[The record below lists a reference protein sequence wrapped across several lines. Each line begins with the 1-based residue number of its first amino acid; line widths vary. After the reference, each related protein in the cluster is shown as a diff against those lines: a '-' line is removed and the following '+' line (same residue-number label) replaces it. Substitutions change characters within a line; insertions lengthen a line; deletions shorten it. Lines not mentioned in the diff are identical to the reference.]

1 MGSGSTAWPR
11 SSCPND
17 RIESDR
23 GLEKGN
29 IMDENNNKPLDE
41 QNQKLDLVPDGNDGG
56 KAPLKRKVVIGA
68 AVALVV
74 AGLGLGGAWAT
85 GAFAPKS
92 EITKIEVDSDGGK
105 KQVSEK
111 TDQTVDWAVKIEAE
125 GVTADSSPLIT
136 RYVCTDGDDKGS
148 EFYHATSASDA
159 IEGKDSVRLTEGTWE
174 ITAIPIINP
183 DGSIT
188 TPAGGGE
195 HAVSGD
201 QKGSG
206 STEFTGETKP
216 AENVTQDDI
225 DKVLDKVNE
234 AVSKGDSTL
243 TGDAGKDVVNK
254 VTDNASKAP
263 AADKEKV
270 EEKKDAAADSAAKA
284 EEKKADTAKPSTG
297 SGSTSSKPS
306 SGSTSKPSHEHTWQ
320 AQYRN
325 DPVYETRTRTVVDQ
339 DAWDEQVCIGSHI
352 VFSDGAVFYDAAAA
366 ANYQESKAMAG
377 TPVSYY
383 TVDDYKTV
391 HHEAVTHQETYQVQT
406 GTKQVLTGY
415 RCSGCGA
422 TK

>member
-1 MGSGSTAWPR
+1 
-11 SSCPND
+11 
-17 RIESDR
+17 
-23 GLEKGN
+23 
-29 IMDENNNKPLDE
+29 MDENNLNTQDGQGP
-41 QNQKLDLVPDGNDGG
+41 NLVPDGSDDN
-56 KAPLKRKVVIGA
+56 KLPLKRKVAIGA

-136 RYVCTDGDDKGS
+136 RYVCIDGADEGV

-159 IEGKDSVRLTEGTWE
+159 IEGKDSVQLTEGTWE
-174 ITAIPIINP
+174 ITAIPIINQ

-195 HAVSGD
+195 QAVSGESKD
-201 QKGSG
+201 SCN
-206 STEFTGETKP
+206 TEFSGETKP

-234 AVSKGDSTL
+234 AVSKGDGTL

-270 EEKKDAAADSAAKA
+270 EEKKDAATDSAVKA
-284 EEKKADTAKPSTG
+284 EDKKTDAAKSSTG
-297 SGSTSSKPS
+297 SGSAPSKSDSKPS
-306 SGSTSKPSHEHTWQ
+306 SGSSSKPSHEHTWQ

-339 DAWDEQVCIGSHI
+339 DAWDEQVLSGSHYQ
-352 VFSDGAVFYDAAAA
+352 FSDGYVTSDDADAWAHL
-366 ANYQESKAMAG
+366 KATHA
-377 TPVSYY
+377 SY
-383 TVDDYKTV
+383 TVVDDYTTI

>member
-1 MGSGSTAWPR
+1 
-11 SSCPND
+11 
-17 RIESDR
+17 
-23 GLEKGN
+23 
-29 IMDENNNKPLDE
+29 MDENNLNTQDGQGP
-41 QNQKLDLVPDGNDGG
+41 NLVPDSGDGN
-56 KAPLKRKVVIGA
+56 KWPLKRKVAIGA
-68 AVALVV
+68 TVALVV

-85 GAFAPKS
+85 GAFTPRPETSKVEAG
-92 EITKIEVDSDGGK
+92 TGANK
-105 KQVSEK
+105 KQVSDKAEA
-111 TDQTVDWAVKIEAE
+111 TVDWAVKIEAG

-136 RYVCTDGDDKGS
+136 RYVCTDGADKGV

-159 IEGKDSVRLTEGTWE
+159 IEGKGGVQLTEGTWE

-195 HAVSGD
+195 QAVSGD
-201 QKGSG
+201 KKHSG
-206 STEFTGETKP
+206 NTEFTGDTKP
-216 AENVTQDDI
+216 AGDVTQDDI

-234 AVSKGDSTL
+234 AVSKGDGTL

-270 EEKKDAAADSAAKA
+270 EEKKDAATDSAVKT
-284 EEKKADTAKPSTG
+284 EDKKTDAVKPSAP
-297 SGSTSSKPS
+297 SGSAPSKPDSKPS
-306 SGSTSKPSHEHTWQ
+306 SGSSGKPSHEHTWQ

-339 DAWDEQVCIGSHI
+339 DAWDEQVLSGSHYQ
-352 VFSDGAVFYDAAAA
+352 FSDGYVTSDDADAWAH
-366 ANYQESKAMAG
+366 QKATHA
-377 TPVSYY
+377 SY
-383 TVDDYKTV
+383 TVVDDYTTI

>member
-1 MGSGSTAWPR
+1 
-11 SSCPND
+11 
-17 RIESDR
+17 
-23 GLEKGN
+23 
-29 IMDENNNKPLDE
+29 MDENNSKPQDE
-41 QNQKLDLVPDGNDGG
+41 QNQELDLVPDGNDGG
-56 KAPLKRKVVIGA
+56 KAPFKRKIAIGA
-68 AVALVV
+68 AVTLVV

-85 GAFAPKS
+85 GAFTPKPETAKVEAGTGS
-92 EITKIEVDSDGGK
+92 NK
-105 KQVSEK
+105 KQVSDKAEP
-111 TDQTVDWAVKIEAE
+111 TVDWTVKIEAE

-136 RYVCTDGDDKGS
+136 RYVCTDGAEAGA
-148 EFYHATSASDA
+148 EFYHATPASDA

-174 ITAIPIINP
+174 ITAIPIINS

-188 TPAGGGE
+188 TPSGGGE
-195 HAVSGD
+195 QDVSGGH
-201 QKGSG
+201 KNTG

-216 AENVTQDDI
+216 AGDVTQDDI

-234 AVSKGDSTL
+234 AVSKGDGTL

-270 EEKKDAAADSAAKA
+270 EEKKDAATDSAAKA
-284 EEKKADTAKPSTG
+284 EEKKADAVKPSTG
-297 SGSTSSKPS
+297 SSSAPSKLDSKPS
-306 SGSTSKPSHEHTWQ
+306 SGSVSKPSHEHTWQ

-339 DAWDEQVCIGSHI
+339 DAWDEQVLSGSHA
-352 VFSDGAVFYDAAAA
+352 VCSDGSVFYDNAALAA
-366 ANYQESKAMAG
+366 YCKKMAMAG

-383 TVDDYKTV
+383 TVDDYTTV

>member
-1 MGSGSTAWPR
+1 
-11 SSCPND
+11 
-17 RIESDR
+17 
-23 GLEKGN
+23 
-29 IMDENNNKPLDE
+29 MDENNFNTQDSEAP
-41 QNQKLDLVPDGNDGG
+41 DLVPDGGDCN
-56 KAPLKRKVVIGA
+56 KMPLKRKVAIGA
-68 AVALVV
+68 TVALVV

-85 GAFAPKS
+85 GAFTPKS
-92 EITKIEVDSDGGK
+92 QITKIEADSGNNK

-111 TDQTVDWAVKIEAE
+111 TDQTVDWTVKIEAE
-125 GVTADSSPLIT
+125 GVTADSSPFIT
-136 RYVCTDGDDKGS
+136 RYVCTDGADEGV
-148 EFYHATSASDA
+148 EFYHATSARDA
-159 IEGKDSVRLTEGTWE
+159 IKGKDNVQLTEGTWE

-195 HAVSGD
+195 QAVSGD

-234 AVSKGDSTL
+234 AVSKGDGTL

-320 AQYRN
+320 AQYRSE
-325 DPVYETRTRTVVDQ
+325 PVYETRTRTVVDQ
-339 DAWDEQVCIGSHI
+339 EAWDEQVLSGSHA
-352 VFSDGAVFYDAAAA
+352 VCSDGSVFYDNAALAA
-366 ANYQESKAMAG
+366 YCKKMAMAG

-383 TVDDYKTV
+383 TVDDYTTV

>member
-1 MGSGSTAWPR
+1 
-11 SSCPND
+11 
-17 RIESDR
+17 
-23 GLEKGN
+23 
-29 IMDENNNKPLDE
+29 MDENNVETQEEL
-41 QNQKLDLVPDGNDGG
+41 NQDTDLTPNGSDGG
-56 KAPLKRKVVIGA
+56 KAPLKRRVAIGA

-92 EITKIEVDSDGGK
+92 EITKVEADSDGGK

-111 TDQTVDWAVKIEAE
+111 AEPTVDWAVKIEAE

-136 RYVCTDGDDKGS
+136 RYVCTDGADEGV
-148 EFYHATSASDA
+148 EFYHASSASDA
-159 IEGKDSVRLTEGTWE
+159 IEGKDSVQLTEGTWE

-195 HAVSGD
+195 QTVPGD
-201 QKGSG
+201 HKNTG
-206 STEFTGETKP
+206 STEFTGVTKP
-216 AENVTQDDI
+216 AGDVTQDDI

-234 AVSKGDSTL
+234 AVSKGDGTL

-270 EEKKDAAADSAAKA
+270 EEKKDAATDSAVKT
-284 EEKKADTAKPSTG
+284 EDKKTDAVKPSTG
-297 SGSTSSKPS
+297 SNSAPSKSDSKPS

-320 AQYRN
+320 AQYRSE
-325 DPVYETRTRTVVDQ
+325 PVYATETYTIVDQ
-339 DAWDEQVCIGSHI
+339 EAWEEQVCTGSHA
-352 VFSDGAVFYDAAAA
+352 VCSDGSVFYDNAALAA
-366 ANYQESKAMAG
+366 YCKKMAMAG

-383 TVDDYKTV
+383 TVDDFTTV
-391 HHEAVTHQETYQVQT
+391 HHEAVTHQGTRQVQT
-406 GTKQVLTGY
+406 GTKQALTGY

>member
-1 MGSGSTAWPR
+1 
-11 SSCPND
+11 
-17 RIESDR
+17 
-23 GLEKGN
+23 
-29 IMDENNNKPLDE
+29 MDENNNKLQDELDQE
-41 QNQKLDLVPDGNDGG
+41 LDLVPDGSGDGTM
-56 KAPLKRKVVIGA
+56 PLKRKVAIGA

-85 GAFAPKS
+85 GAFTPKPETAKVEAGTGS
-92 EITKIEVDSDGGK
+92 NK

-136 RYVCTDGDDKGS
+136 RYVCTDGDEAGT
-148 EFYHATSASDA
+148 EFYHATPASDA
-159 IEGKDSVRLTEGTWE
+159 IEGKDSVRLAEGTWE

-188 TPAGGGE
+188 TPSGGGE
-195 HAVSGD
+195 QAVPGD
-201 QKGSG
+201 HKGSG
-206 STEFTGETKP
+206 STDFTGETKP
-216 AENVTQDDI
+216 AGDVTQDDI

-234 AVSKGDSTL
+234 AVTKGDGTL

-270 EEKKDAAADSAAKA
+270 EEKKDAATDSAAKA
-284 EEKKADTAKPSTG
+284 EEKKADAVKPSTG
-297 SGSTSSKPS
+297 TSSAPSKSDSKPS
-306 SGSTSKPSHEHTWQ
+306 SGSASKPSHEHTWQ
-320 AQYRN
+320 AQYRSE
-325 DPVYETRTRTVVDQ
+325 PVYTTESYTVVDQ
-339 DAWDEQVCIGSHI
+339 EAWDEQVRSGGHFL
-352 VFSDGAVFYDAAAA
+352 FSDGHICYDSMDAM
-366 ANYQESKAMAG
+366 NYQFD
-377 TPVSYY
+377 THCSY
-383 TVDDYKTV
+383 TVVDDYKTV
-391 HHEAVTHQETYQVQT
+391 HHEAVTHQETRQVQT

>member
-1 MGSGSTAWPR
+1 
-11 SSCPND
+11 
-17 RIESDR
+17 
-23 GLEKGN
+23 
-29 IMDENNNKPLDE
+29 MDENNSKSQDELDQE
-41 QNQKLDLVPDGNDGG
+41 LDLVPDGSGDGTM
-56 KAPLKRKVVIGA
+56 PLKRKVAIGA

-85 GAFAPKS
+85 GAFTPKPETAKVEAGTGS
-92 EITKIEVDSDGGK
+92 NK
-105 KQVSEK
+105 KQVSDKAEP
-111 TDQTVDWAVKIEAE
+111 TVDWTVKIEAE

-136 RYVCTDGDDKGS
+136 RYVCTDGAEAGT
-148 EFYHATSASDA
+148 EFYHATPASDA
-159 IEGKDSVRLTEGTWE
+159 IEGKDSVRITEGTWE

-188 TPAGGGE
+188 TPSDGGE
-195 HAVSGD
+195 QAVPGD
-201 QKGSG
+201 QKNSG

-216 AENVTQDDI
+216 AGDVTQDDI

-234 AVSKGDSTL
+234 AVSKGDGTL

-270 EEKKDAAADSAAKA
+270 EEKKDAATDSAAKA
-284 EEKKADTAKPSTG
+284 EEKKADTVKPSTG
-297 SGSTSSKPS
+297 SNSAPSKSDSKPS

-339 DAWDEQVCIGSHI
+339 DAWDEQVLSGSHA
-352 VFSDGAVFYDAAAA
+352 VCSDGSVFYDNAALAA
-366 ANYQESKAMAG
+366 YCKKMAMAG

-383 TVDDYKTV
+383 TVDDYTTV

>member
-1 MGSGSTAWPR
+1 
-11 SSCPND
+11 
-17 RIESDR
+17 
-23 GLEKGN
+23 
-29 IMDENNNKPLDE
+29 MDENNLNAQDGQGP
-41 QNQKLDLVPDGNDGG
+41 NLVPDGDDGA
-56 KAPLKRKVVIGA
+56 KKSLKRKVAIGA

-85 GAFAPKS
+85 GAFAPES
-92 EITKIEVDSDGGK
+92 EVTKIEVDSDGGK

-136 RYVCTDGDDKGS
+136 RYVCTDGADEGV

-159 IEGKDSVRLTEGTWE
+159 IEGKDSVQLTEGTWE

-195 HAVSGD
+195 QAVSGESKD
-201 QKGSG
+201 SG

-216 AENVTQDDI
+216 AENVTQEDI

-234 AVSKGDSTL
+234 AVSKGDGTL

-270 EEKKDAAADSAAKA
+270 EEKKVAATDSAVKA
-284 EEKKADTAKPSTG
+284 EDKKTDAAKPSTG
-297 SGSTSSKPS
+297 SGSAPSKSDSKPS
-306 SGSTSKPSHEHTWQ
+306 SGSSNKPSHEHTWQ
-320 AQYRN
+320 AQYRS

-339 DAWDEQVCIGSHI
+339 EAWDEQVRSGSHFL
-352 VFSDGAVFYDAAAA
+352 FSDGHICYDSMEAM
-366 ANYQESKAMAG
+366 NYQFDTG
-377 TPVSYY
+377 CSYSV
-383 TVDDYKTV
+383 VDDYKTV

-406 GTKQVLTGY
+406 GTKRVLTGY

>member
-1 MGSGSTAWPR
+1 
-11 SSCPND
+11 
-17 RIESDR
+17 
-23 GLEKGN
+23 
-29 IMDENNNKPLDE
+29 MDENNLNTQDGQGP
-41 QNQKLDLVPDGNDGG
+41 NLVPDGGDNN
-56 KAPLKRKVVIGA
+56 KLPLRRKVAIGA

-74 AGLGLGGAWAT
+74 AGLGLGGAWAA

-92 EITKIEVDSDGGK
+92 EVTKIEVDSDGGK

-111 TDQTVDWAVKIEAE
+111 TEPTVDWAVKIEAG

-136 RYVCTDGDDKGS
+136 RYVCTDGADKGV

-159 IEGKDSVRLTEGTWE
+159 IEGKGGVQLTEGTWE

-188 TPAGGGE
+188 TPVGGGE
-195 HAVSGD
+195 QVVSGD
-201 QKGSG
+201 KKHSG
-206 STEFTGETKP
+206 NTEFTGDTKP
-216 AENVTQDDI
+216 AGDVTQDDI

-234 AVSKGDSTL
+234 AVSKGDGTL

-270 EEKKDAAADSAAKA
+270 EEKKDAATDSAVKA
-284 EEKKADTAKPSTG
+284 EDKKTDAAKPSTG
-297 SGSTSSKPS
+297 SGSAPSKSDSKPS
-306 SGSTSKPSHEHTWQ
+306 SVSSGKPSHEHTWQ

-352 VFSDGAVFYDAAAA
+352 VFSDGAIFYDAAAA

>member
-1 MGSGSTAWPR
+1 
-11 SSCPND
+11 
-17 RIESDR
+17 
-23 GLEKGN
+23 
-29 IMDENNNKPLDE
+29 MDENNLNTQDGQGP
-41 QNQKLDLVPDGNDGG
+41 NYVPDGGDGN
-56 KAPLKRKVVIGA
+56 KLPLKRKVAIGA

-74 AGLGLGGAWAT
+74 AGLGLGGAWAI

-92 EITKIEVDSDGGK
+92 EVTKIEVDSDGGK

-111 TDQTVDWAVKIEAE
+111 TDKTVDWAVKIEAG

-136 RYVCTDGDDKGS
+136 RYVCTDGADKGV

-159 IEGKDSVRLTEGTWE
+159 IEGKGGVQLTEGTWE

-188 TPAGGGE
+188 TPVGGGE
-195 HAVSGD
+195 QVVSGD
-201 QKGSG
+201 KKHSG
-206 STEFTGETKP
+206 NTEFSGETKP

-234 AVSKGDSTL
+234 AVSKGDGTL
-243 TGDAGKDVVNK
+243 TGDTGKDVVNK

-270 EEKKDAAADSAAKA
+270 EEKKDAATDSAVKT
-284 EEKKADTAKPSTG
+284 EDKKTDAVKPSAP
-297 SGSTSSKPS
+297 SGSASSKPDSKPS
-306 SGSTSKPSHEHTWQ
+306 SGSSGKPSHEHTWQ

-339 DAWDEQVCIGSHI
+339 DAWDEQVRSGSHFL
-352 VFSDGAVFYDAAAA
+352 FSDGHICYDSMEAM
-366 ANYQESKAMAG
+366 NYQFDTG
-377 TPVSYY
+377 CSYSV
-383 TVDDYKTV
+383 VDDYKTV

>member
-1 MGSGSTAWPR
+1 
-11 SSCPND
+11 
-17 RIESDR
+17 
-23 GLEKGN
+23 
-29 IMDENNNKPLDE
+29 MDENNFNTQDSEAP
-41 QNQKLDLVPDGNDGG
+41 DLVPDGGDCN
-56 KAPLKRKVVIGA
+56 KMPLKRKVAIGA
-68 AVALVV
+68 TVALVV

-85 GAFAPKS
+85 GAFTPKS
-92 EITKIEVDSDGGK
+92 EITKIEADSGNNK

-111 TDQTVDWAVKIEAE
+111 TDQTVDWTVKIEAE

-136 RYVCTDGDDKGS
+136 RYVCTDGAEAGT
-148 EFYHATSASDA
+148 EFYHATPASDS
-159 IEGKDSVRLTEGTWE
+159 IEGKDSVRLAEGTWE
-174 ITAIPIINP
+174 ITAIPIINQ

-195 HAVSGD
+195 QAVPD
-201 QKGSG
+201 DHKGSG
-206 STEFTGETKP
+206 STDFTGETKP
-216 AENVTQDDI
+216 AGDVTQDDI
-225 DKVLDKVNE
+225 DKVLDKVND
-234 AVSKGDSTL
+234 AISKGDGTL

-270 EEKKDAAADSAAKA
+270 EEKKDAATDSAAKA
-284 EEKKADTAKPSTG
+284 EEKKADAVKPSTG
-297 SGSTSSKPS
+297 SSSAPSKPDSKPS

-320 AQYRN
+320 AQYRSE
-325 DPVYETRTRTVVDQ
+325 PVYETRTRTVIDQ

-352 VFSDGAVFYDAAAA
+352 VFSDGAIFYDAAAA

>member
-1 MGSGSTAWPR
+1 
-11 SSCPND
+11 
-17 RIESDR
+17 
-23 GLEKGN
+23 
-29 IMDENNNKPLDE
+29 MDENNLN
-41 QNQKLDLVPDGNDGG
+41 NQDDQGQGLNLVPDGGG
-56 KAPLKRKVVIGA
+56 SGKMPLKRKVAIGA
-68 AVALVV
+68 TVALVV

-92 EITKIEVDSDGGK
+92 EITKIEADGDSGK
-105 KQVSEK
+105 KQISEK
-111 TDQTVDWAVKIEAE
+111 TEPAVDWTVKIEAE

-136 RYVCTDGDDKGS
+136 RYVCTDGADKGV

-159 IEGKDSVRLTEGTWE
+159 IEGKDSVQLTEGTWE

-195 HAVSGD
+195 QAVSGESKD
-201 QKGSG
+201 SG

-234 AVSKGDSTL
+234 AISKGDGTL

-270 EEKKDAAADSAAKA
+270 EEKKDAAADSAVKA
-284 EEKKADTAKPSTG
+284 EDKKTDAAKPSTG
-297 SGSTSSKPS
+297 SGSAPSKSDSKPS
-306 SGSTSKPSHEHTWQ
+306 SGSSNKPSHEHTWQ

-339 DAWDEQVCIGSHI
+339 DAWDEQVRSGSHYL
-352 VFSDGAVFYDAAAA
+352 FSDGAVFYDDYQA
-366 ANYQESKAMAG
+366 ANYQESKALSG
-377 TPVSYY
+377 TPVSY
-383 TVDDYKTV
+383 TLVDDYKTV
-391 HHEAVTHQETYQVQT
+391 HHEAVTHQEAYQVQT

-415 RCSGCGA
+415 RCPGCGA

>member
-1 MGSGSTAWPR
+1 
-11 SSCPND
+11 
-17 RIESDR
+17 
-23 GLEKGN
+23 
-29 IMDENNNKPLDE
+29 MDENNLN
-41 QNQKLDLVPDGNDGG
+41 NQDDQGQDLNLVPDGGG
-56 KAPLKRKVVIGA
+56 SGKMPLKRKVAIGA
-68 AVALVV
+68 TVALVV

-92 EITKIEVDSDGGK
+92 EITKIEADGDSGK
-105 KQVSEK
+105 KQISEK
-111 TDQTVDWAVKIEAE
+111 TEPAVDWTVKIEAE

-136 RYVCTDGDDKGS
+136 RYVCTDGADKGV

-159 IEGKDSVRLTEGTWE
+159 IEGKDSVQLTEGTWE

-195 HAVSGD
+195 QAVSGES
-201 QKGSG
+201 KGSG

-216 AENVTQDDI
+216 AGDVTQDDI
-225 DKVLDKVNE
+225 DRVLDKVNE
-234 AVSKGDSTL
+234 AVSKGDGTL

-270 EEKKDAAADSAAKA
+270 EEKKDAATDSVVKA
-284 EEKKADTAKPSTG
+284 EDKKADAAKPSTG
-297 SGSTSSKPS
+297 SGSAPSKSDSKPS
-306 SGSTSKPSHEHTWQ
+306 SGSSNKPSHEHTWQ

-339 DAWDEQVCIGSHI
+339 DAWDETVNANYDEFR
-352 VFSDGAVFYDAAAA
+352 FSDGYVTTSLADAI
-366 ANYQESKAMAG
+366 NHQDSTGCSYSIY
-377 TPVSYY
+377 TPQV
-383 TVDDYKTV
+383 TI
-391 HHEAVTHQETYQVQT
+391 HHDAVTHEEQYQVQT

>member
-1 MGSGSTAWPR
+1 
-11 SSCPND
+11 
-17 RIESDR
+17 
-23 GLEKGN
+23 
-29 IMDENNNKPLDE
+29 MDENNSKPQDE
-41 QNQKLDLVPDGNDGG
+41 LNQDLDLVPDGSDNG

-85 GAFAPKS
+85 GAFTPKPETAKVEAGTGS
-92 EITKIEVDSDGGK
+92 NK
-105 KQVSEK
+105 KQVSDKAEL
-111 TDQTVDWAVKIEAE
+111 TVDWTVKIEAE

-136 RYVCTDGDDKGS
+136 RYVCTDGAEAGT
-148 EFYHATSASDA
+148 EFYHATPASDA

-174 ITAIPIINP
+174 ITAIPIINQ

-188 TPAGGGE
+188 TPSGGGE
-195 HAVSGD
+195 QAISGE

-216 AENVTQDDI
+216 AGDVTQDDI
-225 DKVLDKVNE
+225 DKVLDKVND
-234 AVSKGDSTL
+234 AISKGDGTL

-270 EEKKDAAADSAAKA
+270 EEKKDAATDSAAKA
-284 EEKKADTAKPSTG
+284 EEKKADAVKPSTG
-297 SGSTSSKPS
+297 SSSAPSKSDSKPS
-306 SGSTSKPSHEHTWQ
+306 SGSASKPSHEHTWQ

-339 DAWDEQVCIGSHI
+339 DAWDEQVLSGSHA
-352 VFSDGAVFYDAAAA
+352 VCSDGSVFYDNAALAA
-366 ANYQESKAMAG
+366 YCKKMAMAG

-383 TVDDYKTV
+383 TVDDYTTV
-391 HHEAVTHQETYQVQT
+391 HHEAVMHQETYQVQT

>member
-1 MGSGSTAWPR
+1 
-11 SSCPND
+11 
-17 RIESDR
+17 
-23 GLEKGN
+23 
-29 IMDENNNKPLDE
+29 MDENDNKPQDELDQE
-41 QNQKLDLVPDGNDGG
+41 LNLVPDGSGDGTM
-56 KAPLKRKVVIGA
+56 PLKRKVAIGA

-85 GAFAPKS
+85 GAFTPKPETS
-92 EITKIEVDSDGGK
+92 KVEAGTGSNK
-105 KQVSEK
+105 KQVSDKVEA
-111 TDQTVDWAVKIEAE
+111 TVDWTVKIEAE

-136 RYVCTDGDDKGS
+136 RYVCTDGAEAGA
-148 EFYHATSASDA
+148 EFYHATPASDA

-195 HAVSGD
+195 QAVSGE

-216 AENVTQDDI
+216 AGDVTQDDI

-234 AVSKGDSTL
+234 AVSKGDGTL

-270 EEKKDAAADSAAKA
+270 EEKKDAATDSAAKA
-284 EEKKADTAKPSTG
+284 EEKKADAVKPSTG
-297 SGSTSSKPS
+297 SSSAPSKSDSKPS

-320 AQYRN
+320 AQYRSE
-325 DPVYETRTRTVVDQ
+325 PVYTTETYTIVDQ
-339 DAWDEQVCIGSHI
+339 KAWDEQVRSGSHYL
-352 VFSDGAVFYDAAAA
+352 FSDGAVFYDDYQA
-366 ANYQESKAMAG
+366 ANYQESKALSG
-377 TPVSYY
+377 TPVSY
-383 TVDDYKTV
+383 TLVDDYKTI
-391 HHEAVTHQETYQVQT
+391 HHEAVTHQETRQVQT

>member
-1 MGSGSTAWPR
+1 
-11 SSCPND
+11 
-17 RIESDR
+17 
-23 GLEKGN
+23 
-29 IMDENNNKPLDE
+29 MDENNNKPEDELD
-41 QNQKLDLVPDGNDGG
+41 QDLDLVPDGGG
-56 KAPLKRKVVIGA
+56 TMPLKRKVAIGA
-68 AVALVV
+68 AVVLVV

-85 GAFAPKS
+85 GAFTPKPETS
-92 EITKIEVDSDGGK
+92 KVEAGTGANK
-105 KQVSEK
+105 KQVSDKAES
-111 TDQTVDWAVKIEAE
+111 TVDWTVKIEAE

-136 RYVCTDGDDKGS
+136 RYVCTDGAEAGT
-148 EFYHATSASDA
+148 EFYHATPASDA

-188 TPAGGGE
+188 TPTGGGE
-195 HAVSGD
+195 QAVSGASKD
-201 QKGSG
+201 SG
-206 STEFTGETKP
+206 NTEFTGDTKP

-234 AVSKGDSTL
+234 AVSKGDATL

-270 EEKKDAAADSAAKA
+270 EEKKDAATDSAAKA
-284 EEKKADTAKPSTG
+284 EEKKADAVKPSTG
-297 SGSTSSKPS
+297 SNSAPSKSDSKPS
-306 SGSTSKPSHEHTWQ
+306 TGSASKPSHEHTWQ

-339 DAWDEQVCIGSHI
+339 DAWDEQVLSGSHYQ
-352 VFSDGAVFYDAAAA
+352 FSDGYVTSDDADAWAH
-366 ANYQESKAMAG
+366 QKATHA
-377 TPVSYY
+377 SY
-383 TVDDYKTV
+383 TVVDDYTTI

>member
-1 MGSGSTAWPR
+1 
-11 SSCPND
+11 
-17 RIESDR
+17 
-23 GLEKGN
+23 
-29 IMDENNNKPLDE
+29 MDENNLNTQEGQGP
-41 QNQKLDLVPDGNDGG
+41 NPVPDGGDGN
-56 KAPLKRKVVIGA
+56 KMPLKRKVAIGA
-68 AVALVV
+68 TVALVV

-92 EITKIEVDSDGGK
+92 EITKIEADSGNNK

-111 TDQTVDWAVKIEAE
+111 TDQTVDWTVKIEAE

-136 RYVCTDGDDKGS
+136 RFVCTDGADKGV

-195 HAVSGD
+195 QAVSGD

-234 AVSKGDSTL
+234 AVSKGDGTL

-270 EEKKDAAADSAAKA
+270 EEKKDAVTDSAVKA
-284 EEKKADTAKPSTG
+284 EDKKADAAKPSTG
-297 SGSTSSKPS
+297 SGSAPSKSDSKPS
-306 SGSTSKPSHEHTWQ
+306 SGSSNKPSHEHTWQ

-339 DAWDEQVCIGSHI
+339 DAWDEQVLSGSHYQ
-352 VFSDGAVFYDAAAA
+352 FSDGYVTSDDADAWAH
-366 ANYQESKAMAG
+366 QKATHA
-377 TPVSYY
+377 SY
-383 TVDDYKTV
+383 TVIDDYTTI
-391 HHEAVTHQETYQVQT
+391 HHEAITHQETYQVQT

>member
-1 MGSGSTAWPR
+1 
-11 SSCPND
+11 
-17 RIESDR
+17 
-23 GLEKGN
+23 
-29 IMDENNNKPLDE
+29 MDENKSKSQDELDQE
-41 QNQKLDLVPDGNDGG
+41 LDLVPDGSGVDTM
-56 KAPLKRKVVIGA
+56 PLKRKVAIGA

-85 GAFAPKS
+85 GAFAPKPETAKVEAGTGS
-92 EITKIEVDSDGGK
+92 NK
-105 KQVSEK
+105 KQVSDKAEA
-111 TDQTVDWAVKIEAE
+111 TADWTVKIEAE

-136 RYVCTDGDDKGS
+136 RYVCTDGAEAGT
-148 EFYHATSASDA
+148 EFYHATPASDA
-159 IEGKDSVRLTEGTWE
+159 IEGKDSVRLAEGTWE

-195 HAVSGD
+195 QAVSSD
-201 QKGSG
+201 HKSSG

-234 AVSKGDSTL
+234 AVSKGDGTL

-270 EEKKDAAADSAAKA
+270 EEKKDAATDSAVKA
-284 EEKKADTAKPSTG
+284 EDKKTDAAKPSTG
-297 SGSTSSKPS
+297 SGSAPSKSDSKPS
-306 SGSTSKPSHEHTWQ
+306 SGSSSKPSHEHTWQ
-320 AQYRN
+320 AQYRSE
-325 DPVYETRTRTVVDQ
+325 PVYTTETYTVVDQ
-339 DAWDEQVCIGSHI
+339 EAWDEQVRSGSHFL
-352 VFSDGAVFYDAAAA
+352 FSDGHICYDSMDAM
-366 ANYQESKAMAG
+366 NYQFDTG
-377 TPVSYY
+377 CSYSV
-383 TVDDYKTV
+383 VDDYKTV
-391 HHEAVTHQETYQVQT
+391 HHEAVTHQETRQVQT

>member
-1 MGSGSTAWPR
+1 
-11 SSCPND
+11 
-17 RIESDR
+17 
-23 GLEKGN
+23 
-29 IMDENNNKPLDE
+29 MDENNLNTQDG
-41 QNQKLDLVPDGNDGG
+41 QDQKLNLVPDGGDSG
-56 KAPLKRKVVIGA
+56 KMPLKRKVAIGA
-68 AVALVV
+68 TVALVV

-92 EITKIEVDSDGGK
+92 EITKIEVDGDSGK

-111 TDQTVDWAVKIEAE
+111 TEPAVDWTVKIEAE

-136 RYVCTDGDDKGS
+136 RYVCTDGADKGV
-148 EFYHATSASDA
+148 EFYHATSASEA
-159 IEGKDSVRLTEGTWE
+159 IEGTDSVQLTEGTWE
-174 ITAIPIINP
+174 ISAIPIINP

-188 TPAGGGE
+188 TPAGGGGQ
-195 HAVSGD
+195 AVSGASKD
-201 QKGSG
+201 SG

-216 AENVTQDDI
+216 AGDVTQDDI

-234 AVSKGDSTL
+234 AVSKGDGTL

-270 EEKKDAAADSAAKA
+270 EEKKDAATDSAVKA
-284 EEKKADTAKPSTG
+284 EDKKTDAAKPSMG
-297 SGSTSSKPS
+297 SGSAPSKSDSKPS
-306 SGSTSKPSHEHTWQ
+306 SGSSNKPSHEHTWQ
-320 AQYRN
+320 AQYRS

-339 DAWDEQVCIGSHI
+339 DAWDEQVRSGSHYL
-352 VFSDGAVFYDAAAA
+352 FSDGAVFYDDYQA
-366 ANYQESKAMAG
+366 ANYQESKALSG
-377 TPVSYY
+377 TPVSY
-383 TVDDYKTV
+383 TLVDDYKTV

>member
-1 MGSGSTAWPR
+1 
-11 SSCPND
+11 
-17 RIESDR
+17 
-23 GLEKGN
+23 
-29 IMDENNNKPLDE
+29 MDENNSKSQDELDQE
-41 QNQKLDLVPDGNDGG
+41 LDLVPDGSGDGTM
-56 KAPLKRKVVIGA
+56 PLKRKVAIGA

-92 EITKIEVDSDGGK
+92 ETAKVEVNSGAHK

-111 TDQTVDWAVKIEAE
+111 TEPTVDWTVKIEAE

-136 RYVCTDGDDKGS
+136 RYVCTDGADEGV
-148 EFYHATSASDA
+148 EFYHATAASDA

-188 TPAGGGE
+188 TPSGGGE
-195 HAVSGD
+195 QDVSGGH
-201 QKGSG
+201 KNTG

-216 AENVTQDDI
+216 AGDVTQDDI

-234 AVSKGDSTL
+234 AVSRGDGTL

-270 EEKKDAAADSAAKA
+270 EEKKDAATDSAAKA
-284 EEKKADTAKPSTG
+284 DDKKADAAKPSTG
-297 SGSTSSKPS
+297 SSSAPSKSDSKPS

-320 AQYRN
+320 AQYRSE
-325 DPVYETRTRTVVDQ
+325 PVYTTETYTIVDQ
-339 DAWDEQVCIGSHI
+339 EAWEEQVLIGSHYQ
-352 VFSDGAVFYDAAAA
+352 FSDGYITSDDADAWAH
-366 ANYQESKAMAG
+366 QKATHA
-377 TPVSYY
+377 SY
-383 TVDDYKTV
+383 TVIDDYKTV
-391 HHEAVTHQETYQVQT
+391 RHEAVTHQGTRQVQT

>member
-1 MGSGSTAWPR
+1 
-11 SSCPND
+11 
-17 RIESDR
+17 
-23 GLEKGN
+23 
-29 IMDENNNKPLDE
+29 MDENNCKSQDELDQE
-41 QNQKLDLVPDGNDGG
+41 LDLVPDGSGDGTM
-56 KAPLKRKVVIGA
+56 PLKRKVAICA

-85 GAFAPKS
+85 GAFTPKPETAKVEAGTGS
-92 EITKIEVDSDGGK
+92 NK
-105 KQVSEK
+105 KQVSDKAEP
-111 TDQTVDWAVKIEAE
+111 TVDWTVKIEAE

-136 RYVCTDGDDKGS
+136 RYVCTDGAEAGT
-148 EFYHATSASDA
+148 EFYHATPASDA
-159 IEGKDSVRLTEGTWE
+159 IQGKDSVRLAEGTWE

-195 HAVSGD
+195 QAVSGD
-201 QKGSG
+201 HKSSG

-234 AVSKGDSTL
+234 AVSKGDGTL

-270 EEKKDAAADSAAKA
+270 EEKKDAATDSAVKA
-284 EEKKADTAKPSTG
+284 EDKKTDAAKPSTG
-297 SGSTSSKPS
+297 SGSAPSKSDSKPS
-306 SGSTSKPSHEHTWQ
+306 SGSSSKPSHEHTWQ
-320 AQYRN
+320 AQYRSE
-325 DPVYETRTRTVVDQ
+325 PVYTTETYTIVDQ
-339 DAWDEQVCIGSHI
+339 EAWEEQVLIGSHYQ
-352 VFSDGAVFYDAAAA
+352 FSDGYITSDDADAWAH
-366 ANYQESKAMAG
+366 QKATHA
-377 TPVSYY
+377 SY
-383 TVDDYKTV
+383 TVIDDYKTV
-391 HHEAVTHQETYQVQT
+391 RHEAVTHQGTRQVQT

>member
-1 MGSGSTAWPR
+1 
-11 SSCPND
+11 
-17 RIESDR
+17 
-23 GLEKGN
+23 
-29 IMDENNNKPLDE
+29 MDENDNKPQDELDQE
-41 QNQKLDLVPDGNDGG
+41 LNLVPDGDDGG
-56 KAPLKRKVVIGA
+56 TMPLKRKVAIGA

-85 GAFAPKS
+85 GAFTPKPES
-92 EITKIEVDSDGGK
+92 SKVEAGTGANK
-105 KQVSEK
+105 KQVSDKAES
-111 TDQTVDWAVKIEAE
+111 TVDWTVKIEAE

-148 EFYHATSASDA
+148 EFCHATSASDA

-174 ITAIPIINP
+174 ISAIPIINP

-195 HAVSGD
+195 QAVSGD

-206 STEFTGETKP
+206 STELTGETKP

-225 DKVLDKVNE
+225 DKVLDKVND

-297 SGSTSSKPS
+297 SGSAPSKSDSKPS
-306 SGSTSKPSHEHTWQ
+306 SGSSSKPSHKHTWQ
-320 AQYRN
+320 AQYRSE
-325 DPVYETRTRTVVDQ
+325 PVYTTEYYTIVDQ
-339 DAWDEQVCIGSHI
+339 EAWDEQVRSGSHFL
-352 VFSDGAVFYDAAAA
+352 FSDGHICYDSMEAM
-366 ANYQESKAMAG
+366 NYQFDTG
-377 TPVSYY
+377 CSYSV
-383 TVDDYKTV
+383 VDDYKTI
-391 HHEAVTHQETYQVQT
+391 HHEAVTHQGTRQVQT

>member
-1 MGSGSTAWPR
+1 
-11 SSCPND
+11 
-17 RIESDR
+17 
-23 GLEKGN
+23 
-29 IMDENNNKPLDE
+29 MDENNLNTQDGQGP
-41 QNQKLDLVPDGNDGG
+41 NLVPGSGDGN
-56 KAPLKRKVVIGA
+56 KWPLKRKVAIGA
-68 AVALVV
+68 TVALVV

-85 GAFAPKS
+85 GAFTPRPETSKVEAG
-92 EITKIEVDSDGGK
+92 TGANK
-105 KQVSEK
+105 KQVSDKAEA
-111 TDQTVDWAVKIEAE
+111 TVDWAVKIEAG

-136 RYVCTDGDDKGS
+136 RYVCTDGADKGV

-159 IEGKDSVRLTEGTWE
+159 IEGKGGVQLTEGTWE

-195 HAVSGD
+195 QAVSGD
-201 QKGSG
+201 KKHFGN
-206 STEFTGETKP
+206 TEFTGDTKP
-216 AENVTQDDI
+216 AGDVTQDDI

-234 AVSKGDSTL
+234 AVSKGDGTL

-270 EEKKDAAADSAAKA
+270 EEKKDAATDSAVKT
-284 EEKKADTAKPSTG
+284 EDKKTEDKKTDAVKPSAP
-297 SGSTSSKPS
+297 SGSAPSKSDSKPS
-306 SGSTSKPSHEHTWQ
+306 SGSSGKPSHEHTWQ
-320 AQYRN
+320 AQYRTE
-325 DPVYETRTRTVVDQ
+325 PVYETRTRTVVDQ
-339 DAWDEQVCIGSHI
+339 DAWDEQVLSGSHYQ
-352 VFSDGAVFYDAAAA
+352 FSDGYVTSDDADAWAH
-366 ANYQESKAMAG
+366 QKATHA
-377 TPVSYY
+377 SY
-383 TVDDYKTV
+383 TVVDDYTTI

>member
-1 MGSGSTAWPR
+1 
-11 SSCPND
+11 
-17 RIESDR
+17 
-23 GLEKGN
+23 
-29 IMDENNNKPLDE
+29 MDENNSKPQDE
-41 QNQKLDLVPDGNDGG
+41 LNQDLDLVPDGGDGSTM
-56 KAPLKRKVVIGA
+56 PLKRKVAIGA

-111 TDQTVDWAVKIEAE
+111 TGQTVDWAAKIEAE

-136 RYVCTDGDDKGS
+136 RYVCTHGDDKGS
-148 EFYHATSASDA
+148 EFYHATSAADA

-195 HAVSGD
+195 QAVSGD

-297 SGSTSSKPS
+297 SGSAPSKSDSKPS
-306 SGSTSKPSHEHTWQ
+306 SSFSSKPSHEHTWQ
-320 AQYRN
+320 AQYRSE
-325 DPVYETRTRTVVDQ
+325 PVYTTEYYTIVDQ
-339 DAWDEQVCIGSHI
+339 EAWDEQVRSGSHFL
-352 VFSDGAVFYDAAAA
+352 FSDGHICYDSMEAM
-366 ANYQESKAMAG
+366 NYQFDTG
-377 TPVSYY
+377 CSYSV
-383 TVDDYKTV
+383 VDDYKTI
-391 HHEAVTHQETYQVQT
+391 HHEAVTHQGTRQVQT

>member
-1 MGSGSTAWPR
+1 
-11 SSCPND
+11 
-17 RIESDR
+17 
-23 GLEKGN
+23 
-29 IMDENNNKPLDE
+29 MDENNLNDQDDQGQDL
-41 QNQKLDLVPDGNDGG
+41 NLVPDGGG
-56 KAPLKRKVVIGA
+56 SGKMPLKRKVAIGA
-68 AVALVV
+68 TVALVV

-92 EITKIEVDSDGGK
+92 EITKIEVDTDSSK

-111 TDQTVDWAVKIEAE
+111 TDEAVDWTVKIDAE

-136 RYVCTDGDDKGS
+136 RYVCTDGTDEGV

-159 IEGKDSVRLTEGTWE
+159 IEGRDSVRLTEGTWE
-174 ITAIPIINP
+174 ISAIPIINP

-195 HAVSGD
+195 QAVSGD
-201 QKGSG
+201 LKDTG

-216 AENVTQDDI
+216 AGDVTQDDI

-234 AVSKGDSTL
+234 AVSKGDGTL

-270 EEKKDAAADSAAKA
+270 EEKKDAATDSAVKA
-284 EEKKADTAKPSTG
+284 EDKKTDAAKPSTG
-297 SGSTSSKPS
+297 SGSAPSKSDSKPS
-306 SGSTSKPSHEHTWQ
+306 SGSSNKPSHEHTWQ
-320 AQYRN
+320 TQYRS

-339 DAWDEQVCIGSHI
+339 DAWDETVNANYDEFR
-352 VFSDGAVFYDAAAA
+352 FSDGYVTTSLADAI
-366 ANYQESKAMAG
+366 NHLDSTGCSYSIY
-377 TPVSYY
+377 TPQV
-383 TVDDYKTV
+383 TI
-391 HHEAVTHQETYQVQT
+391 HHDAVTHEEQYQVQT

>member
-1 MGSGSTAWPR
+1 
-11 SSCPND
+11 
-17 RIESDR
+17 
-23 GLEKGN
+23 
-29 IMDENNNKPLDE
+29 MDENNNKLQDELDQE
-41 QNQKLDLVPDGNDGG
+41 LDLVPDGSGDGTM
-56 KAPLKRKVVIGA
+56 PLKRKVAIGA

-85 GAFAPKS
+85 GAFTPKPEAAKVEAGTGS
-92 EITKIEVDSDGGK
+92 NK
-105 KQVSEK
+105 KQVSDKAEP
-111 TDQTVDWAVKIEAE
+111 TVDWTVRIEAE

-136 RYVCTDGDDKGS
+136 RYVCTDGAEAGT
-148 EFYHATSASDA
+148 EFYHATPASDA
-159 IEGKDSVRLTEGTWE
+159 IEGKDSVRLAEGTWE
-174 ITAIPIINP
+174 ITAIPIINQ

-188 TPAGGGE
+188 TPSGGGE
-195 HAVSGD
+195 QAVSGD
-201 QKGSG
+201 HKGSG

-216 AENVTQDDI
+216 AGDVTQDDI

-234 AVSKGDSTL
+234 AVSKGDGTL

-270 EEKKDAAADSAAKA
+270 EEKKDATTDSAVKA
-284 EEKKADTAKPSTG
+284 EEKKADAAKPSTG
-297 SGSTSSKPS
+297 SGSAPSKSDSKPS
-306 SGSTSKPSHEHTWQ
+306 SGSSSKPSHEHTWQ

-339 DAWDEQVCIGSHI
+339 DAWDEQVLSGSHYQ
-352 VFSDGAVFYDAAAA
+352 FSDGYVTSDDADAWAH
-366 ANYQESKAMAG
+366 QKATHA
-377 TPVSYY
+377 SY
-383 TVDDYKTV
+383 TVVDDYTTI

>member
-1 MGSGSTAWPR
+1 
-11 SSCPND
+11 
-17 RIESDR
+17 
-23 GLEKGN
+23 
-29 IMDENNNKPLDE
+29 MDENNNKPEDELD
-41 QNQKLDLVPDGNDGG
+41 QDLDLVPDGGG
-56 KAPLKRKVVIGA
+56 TMPLKRKVAIGA
-68 AVALVV
+68 AVVLVV

-85 GAFAPKS
+85 GAFTPKPETS
-92 EITKIEVDSDGGK
+92 KVEAGTGANK
-105 KQVSEK
+105 KQVSDKAES
-111 TDQTVDWAVKIEAE
+111 TVDWTVKIEAE

-136 RYVCTDGDDKGS
+136 RYVCTDGAEAGT
-148 EFYHATSASDA
+148 EFYHATPASDA

-188 TPAGGGE
+188 TPTGGGE
-195 HAVSGD
+195 QAVSGASKD
-201 QKGSG
+201 SG
-206 STEFTGETKP
+206 NTEFTGDTKP

-234 AVSKGDSTL
+234 AVSKGDGTL

-270 EEKKDAAADSAAKA
+270 EEKKDAATDSAAKA
-284 EEKKADTAKPSTG
+284 EEKKADAVKPSTG
-297 SGSTSSKPS
+297 SNSAPSKSDSKPS
-306 SGSTSKPSHEHTWQ
+306 TGSASKPSHEHTWQ

-339 DAWDEQVCIGSHI
+339 DAWDEQVLSGSHYQ
-352 VFSDGAVFYDAAAA
+352 FSDGYVTSDDADAWAH
-366 ANYQESKAMAG
+366 QKATHA
-377 TPVSYY
+377 SY
-383 TVDDYKTV
+383 TVVDDYTTI

>member
-1 MGSGSTAWPR
+1 
-11 SSCPND
+11 
-17 RIESDR
+17 
-23 GLEKGN
+23 
-29 IMDENNNKPLDE
+29 MDENNLNAQDGQGP
-41 QNQKLDLVPDGNDGG
+41 NCVPDGGDGG
-56 KAPLKRKVVIGA
+56 KTPLKRKVAIGA
-68 AVALVV
+68 TVALVV

-85 GAFAPKS
+85 GAFAPKPES
-92 EITKIEVDSDGGK
+92 TKIEADGDGGK

-111 TDQTVDWAVKIEAE
+111 THRTVDWAVKIEAE

-136 RYVCTDGDDKGS
+136 RYVCTDGTDEGV
-148 EFYHATSASDA
+148 EFYHATSACDA
-159 IEGKDSVRLTEGTWE
+159 IEGKDSVQLTEGTWE
-174 ITAIPIINP
+174 VTAIPIINA

-195 HAVSGD
+195 QAVSGD
-201 QKGSG
+201 QKDSG
-206 STEFTGETKP
+206 STEFAGDTKP

-234 AVSKGDSTL
+234 AVSKGDGTL

-270 EEKKDAAADSAAKA
+270 EEKKDAATDSAVKA
-284 EEKKADTAKPSTG
+284 DDKKADAAKPSTG
-297 SGSTSSKPS
+297 SGSAPSKSDSKPS
-306 SGSTSKPSHEHTWQ
+306 SGSSGKPSHEHTWQ

-339 DAWDEQVCIGSHI
+339 DAWDEQVLSGSHA
-352 VFSDGAVFYDAAAA
+352 VCSDGTVFYDNAALAA
-366 ANYQESKAMAG
+366 YCKKMAMAG

-383 TVDDYKTV
+383 TVDDYTTV

-406 GTKQVLTGY
+406 GTKQVLIGY

>member
-1 MGSGSTAWPR
+1 
-11 SSCPND
+11 
-17 RIESDR
+17 
-23 GLEKGN
+23 
-29 IMDENNNKPLDE
+29 MDENNLNTQHGQDQDP
-41 QNQKLDLVPDGNDGG
+41 NLVPDGGG
-56 KAPLKRKVVIGA
+56 SGKIPLKRKVAIGA
-68 AVALVV
+68 TVALVV

-105 KQVSEK
+105 KQVSEN
-111 TDQTVDWAVKIEAE
+111 TDQAVDWTVKIEAE

-136 RYVCTDGDDKGS
+136 RYVCTDGVDEGV
-148 EFYHATSASDA
+148 EFYHATSASEA
-159 IEGKDSVRLTEGTWE
+159 IEGKDNVQLTEGTWE
-174 ITAIPIINP
+174 ITAIPIINA

-195 HAVSGD
+195 QAVSGASKD
-201 QKGSG
+201 SG

-216 AENVTQDDI
+216 AGDVTQDDI

-234 AVSKGDSTL
+234 AVSKGDGTL

-270 EEKKDAAADSAAKA
+270 EEKKDAATDSAVKA
-284 EEKKADTAKPSTG
+284 EVEKADTAKPSTG
-297 SGSTSSKPS
+297 SGSAPSKSDSKPS
-306 SGSTSKPSHEHTWQ
+306 SGSSSTPSHEHTWQ

-339 DAWDEQVCIGSHI
+339 DAWDEQVCVGSHI
-352 VFSDGAVFYDAAAA
+352 VFSDGAIFYDAAAA

>member
-1 MGSGSTAWPR
+1 
-11 SSCPND
+11 
-17 RIESDR
+17 
-23 GLEKGN
+23 
-29 IMDENNNKPLDE
+29 MDENNLNTQDGQGPSF
-41 QNQKLDLVPDGNDGG
+41 VPDGGDGN
-56 KAPLKRKVVIGA
+56 KLPLKRKVAIGA

-92 EITKIEVDSDGGK
+92 EVTKIEADSDGGK

-136 RYVCTDGDDKGS
+136 RYVCTDGTDEGV

-159 IEGKDSVRLTEGTWE
+159 IEGKDSVQLTEGTWE
-174 ITAIPIINP
+174 ITAIPIINA

-195 HAVSGD
+195 QAVSGVSKD
-201 QKGSG
+201 SDN
-206 STEFTGETKP
+206 TEFTGDTKP

-225 DKVLDKVNE
+225 DKVLNKVNE
-234 AVSKGDSTL
+234 AVSKGDGTL

-270 EEKKDAAADSAAKA
+270 EEKKDAATDSAVKA
-284 EEKKADTAKPSTG
+284 DDKKADAVKPSTG
-297 SGSTSSKPS
+297 SGSAPSKSDSKPS
-306 SGSTSKPSHEHTWQ
+306 SGSSGKPSHEHTWQ

-325 DPVYETRTRTVVDQ
+325 DPVYETRSRTVVDQ
-339 DAWDEQVCIGSHI
+339 DAWDEQVLSGSHA
-352 VFSDGAVFYDAAAA
+352 VCSDGSVFYDNAALAA
-366 ANYQESKAMAG
+366 YCKKMAMAG

-383 TVDDYKTV
+383 TVDDYTTV

>member
-1 MGSGSTAWPR
+1 
-11 SSCPND
+11 
-17 RIESDR
+17 
-23 GLEKGN
+23 
-29 IMDENNNKPLDE
+29 MDENKSKSQDELD
-41 QNQKLDLVPDGNDGG
+41 QDLDLVPDGGDGG
-56 KAPLKRKVVIGA
+56 TMPLKRKFAIGA
-68 AVALVV
+68 AVVLVV

-85 GAFAPKS
+85 GAFTHKPETSKVEAGTGS
-92 EITKIEVDSDGGK
+92 NK
-105 KQVSEK
+105 KQVSDKAEAS
-111 TDQTVDWAVKIEAE
+111 VDWTVKIEAE

-136 RYVCTDGDDKGS
+136 RYVCTDGADEGA
-148 EFYHATSASDA
+148 EFYHATPASDA

-174 ITAIPIINP
+174 ITAIPIINL

-188 TPAGGGE
+188 TPSGGGE
-195 HAVSGD
+195 QAVSGD
-201 QKGSG
+201 HKNTG

-216 AENVTQDDI
+216 AGDVTQDDI

-234 AVSKGDSTL
+234 AVSKGDGTL

-270 EEKKDAAADSAAKA
+270 EEKKDAATDSAAKA
-284 EEKKADTAKPSTG
+284 EEKKADAVKPSTG
-297 SGSTSSKPS
+297 SNSAPSKSDSKPS
-306 SGSTSKPSHEHTWQ
+306 SGSASKPSHEHTWL

-339 DAWDEQVCIGSHI
+339 DAWDEQVLSGSHYQ
-352 VFSDGAVFYDAAAA
+352 FSDGYVTSDDADAWAH
-366 ANYQESKAMAG
+366 QKATHA
-377 TPVSYY
+377 SY
-383 TVDDYKTV
+383 TVVDDYTTI

>member
-1 MGSGSTAWPR
+1 
-11 SSCPND
+11 
-17 RIESDR
+17 
-23 GLEKGN
+23 
-29 IMDENNNKPLDE
+29 MDENNFN
-41 QNQKLDLVPDGNDGG
+41 NQDDQGQDLNLIPDGGDSG
-56 KAPLKRKVVIGA
+56 KMPLKRKVAIGA
-68 AVALVV
+68 TVALVV

-92 EITKIEVDSDGGK
+92 EITKIEADGDSGK

-111 TDQTVDWAVKIEAE
+111 TEPAVDWTVKIEAE
-125 GVTADSSPLIT
+125 GVTAESSPLIT
-136 RYVCTDGDDKGS
+136 RYVCTDGADEGV

-159 IEGKDSVRLTEGTWE
+159 IEGKDSVQLTEGTWE
-174 ITAIPIINP
+174 ITAIPIINA

-195 HAVSGD
+195 QAVSGESKD
-201 QKGSG
+201 SG

-216 AENVTQDDI
+216 AGDVTQDDI

-234 AVSKGDSTL
+234 AVSKGDGTL

-270 EEKKDAAADSAAKA
+270 EEKKDAAADSAVKA
-284 EEKKADTAKPSTG
+284 EDKKTDAAKPSTG
-297 SGSTSSKPS
+297 SGSAPSKSDSKPS
-306 SGSTSKPSHEHTWQ
+306 SGSSSKPSHEHTWQ

-339 DAWDEQVCIGSHI
+339 DAWDETVNANYDEFR
-352 VFSDGAVFYDAAAA
+352 FSDGYVTTSLADAI
-366 ANYQESKAMAG
+366 NHQDSTGCSYSIY
-377 TPVSYY
+377 TPQV
-383 TVDDYKTV
+383 TI
-391 HHEAVTHQETYQVQT
+391 HHDAVTHEEQYQVQT